1 MGMMF
6 SLSHPL
12 SASPLLAQKRNN
24 TPIIMPYKAKPKPLY
39 NYKFKLCALLC
50 SLKHSPFSL
59 FFLLWSLERYIF
71 NRPEIRREPATVI
84 VCPSSGVAN
93 SVLSDRERASCVAL
107 LASSIK
113 DTKILCMYVEL
124 FSVSRYV
131 HTYRTPLDCY
141 IRFEDIRVFSFGL
154 SFFLVCILCASLA
167 FYFTYLYRLIECR
180 SIIDR

>member
-59 FFLLWSLERYIF
+59 FLRSLERYYRF

-107 LASSIK
+107 LASSYQGYEN
-113 DTKILCMYVEL
+113 LVYVEL

-167 FYFTYLYRLIECR
+167 FYFTYLHRLTY
-180 SIIDR
+180 

>member
-1 MGMMF
+1 MEEEERFMGMMF

-59 FFLLWSLERYIF
+59 FYRF
-71 NRPEIRREPATVI
+71 NRPEKRREPATVI

-107 LASSIK
+107 LGSSYQGYEN
-113 DTKILCMYVEL
+113 LVYVEL
-124 FSVSRYV
+124 FLVSTYV
-131 HTYRTPLDCY
+131 SY
-141 IRFEDIRVFSFGL
+141 S
-154 SFFLVCILCASLA
+154 A
-167 FYFTYLYRLIECR
+167 RLLH
-180 SIIDR
+180 

>member
-59 FFLLWSLERYIF
+59 SFCFGVWRG
-71 NRPEIRREPATVI
+71 TI
-84 VCPSSGVAN
+84 VSIDRKKAGTSN
-93 SVLSDRERASCVAL
+93 SDRL
-107 LASSIK
+107 
-113 DTKILCMYVEL
+113 
-124 FSVSRYV
+124 SVK
-131 HTYRTPLDCY
+131 
-141 IRFEDIRVFSFGL
+141 
-154 SFFLVCILCASLA
+154 
-167 FYFTYLYRLIECR
+167 R
-180 SIIDR
+180 SGQFCP

>member
-113 DTKILCMYVEL
+113 DTTCVCTW
-124 FSVSRYV
+124 SCSRY
-131 HTYRTPLDCY
+131 LDMY
-141 IRFEDIRVFSFGL
+141 IHIVLR
-154 SFFLVCILCASLA
+154 
-167 FYFTYLYRLIECR
+167 
-180 SIIDR
+180 

>member
-59 FFLLWSLERYIF
+59 FFLLWSLERYYRF
-71 NRPEIRREPATVI
+71 NRPEKRREPATVI

-93 SVLSDRERASCVAL
+93 SVLSD
-107 LASSIK
+107 
-113 DTKILCMYVEL
+113 
-124 FSVSRYV
+124 
-131 HTYRTPLDCY
+131 
-141 IRFEDIRVFSFGL
+141 
-154 SFFLVCILCASLA
+154 
-167 FYFTYLYRLIECR
+167 
-180 SIIDR
+180 